1 MIHIDRIVAMI
12 IAAMVLLMG
21 VTTQQ
26 RARRNSVESTMLYI
40 GKKQT
45 LELADMLERDLTNVG
60 YQTTPGQDAITYYS
74 SDDNDDMLDTL
85 QFWGLRRDSV
95 DGAAQ
100 QVEIRYRLVEADT
113 VEIGGTVVQLYQLK
127 RFEHVG
133 GVWQARGS
141 SQPTITR
148 LYVDLK
154 NENNNPAPPDQATRI
169 QVRLENAVM
178 PKLDLGRRLHG
189 LRSLHWSTTLSPPSI
204 RGYQGQ

>member
-1 MIHIDRIVAMI
+1 MIYHIDRILAMI

-26 RARRNSVESTMLYI
+26 RARQSSVESTLLYV

-60 YQTTPGQDAITYYS
+60 YQTTPDQDAITYYS
-74 SDDNDDMLDTL
+74 LHDDDMLDTL
-85 QFWGLRRDSV
+85 QFWGLRRDFV

-100 QVEIRYRLVEADT
+100 QVEIRYLLVEADM
-113 VEIGGTVVQLYQLK
+113 VEIDETVVPLYQLK

-133 GVWQARGS
+133 GIWQARGGS
-141 SQPTITR
+141 LPTITR
-148 LYVDLK
+148 LYLDLK

-169 QVRLENAVM
+169 QVRLENAVV
-178 PKLDLGRRLHG
+178 PKLDPNRRLNG

>member
-1 MIHIDRIVAMI
+1 MIYIDRIIAMI
-12 IAAMVLLMG
+12 VGAMVLLMG

-26 RARRNSVESTMLYI
+26 RARQSSVESTLLYI

-74 SDDNDDMLDTL
+74 LYENDMLDTL
-85 QFWGLRRDSV
+85 QFWGLRRNSV
-95 DGAAQ
+95 DGAAE

-113 VEIGGTVVQLYQLK
+113 VEIDGTVVQLYQLK

-133 GVWQARGS
+133 GVWQAQGS

-178 PKLDLGRRLHG
+178 PKLDPGRRLNG

>member
-26 RARRNSVESTMLYI
+26 RARRSSVESTMLYV

-95 DGAAQ
+95 DGDAQ
-100 QVEIRYRLVEADT
+100 QVEIQYRLVEADT
-113 VEIGGTVVQLYQLK
+113 VEIGETVVQLYQLK

-178 PKLDLGRRLHG
+178 PKLDPGRRLNG
-189 LRSLHWSTTLSPPSI
+189 LRNLHWSTTLSPPSI

>member
-1 MIHIDRIVAMI
+1 MIYIDRIIAMI
-12 IAAMVLLMG
+12 IAAMVLLLG
-21 VTTQQ
+21 ITTQQ
-26 RARRNSVESTMLYI
+26 RARQSSVESTMLYV

-45 LELADMLERDLTNVG
+45 LELADMLERDLANVG

-74 SDDNDDMLDTL
+74 RDDNDMLDTL

-95 DGAAQ
+95 DGAAE

-113 VEIGGTVVQLYQLK
+113 VEIDGTVVQLYQLK

-133 GVWQARGS
+133 GVWQARGAS
-141 SQPTITR
+141 PTTITR
-148 LYVDLK
+148 FYLDLL
-154 NENNNPAPPDQATRI
+154 NENNNAAPPDQATRI
-169 QVRLENAVM
+169 QVRLENAVA
-178 PKLDLGRRLHG
+178 PKLDPGRRLNG